1 MGFSIVIADDHP
13 ALASGVRS
21 LLLDMEDVESVDI
34 AHDGRSLIDI
44 LRQKTIAL
52 VLLDIGMPYPD
63 GITMLQRIKKEFGT
77 IRIIIFTSYDQ
88 PSVYQKTKDLDA
100 DGFVHKSTELPLL
113 KLAIQTVLS
122 GKKWFVSE
130 TSGIAQN
137 SNPGM
142 NDSLLEKFKLTKR
155 EIEIIQLIAKGY
167 STRQISK
174 NLSLSEFTINAHRRN
189 ISHKLNINTP
199 VGLLQFARKNGLA
212 D

>member
-21 LLLDMEDVESVDI
+21 LLLDMEEVESVDI
-34 AHDGRSLIDI
+34 VHEGRSLIDI

-52 VLLDIGMPYPD
+52 VLLDIGMPFPD
-63 GITMLQRIKKEFGT
+63 GITMLQRIKEEF
-77 IRIIIFTSYDQ
+77 RAVRVIIFTSYDL
-88 PSVYQKTKDLDA
+88 PSVYEKATDMGA
-100 DGFVHKSTELPLL
+100 DGFVHKSAELYQL
-113 KLAIQTVLS
+113 KQAIQTVLS
-122 GKKWFVSE
+122 GKKWFVPE
-130 TSGIAQN
+130 TQAPAQN
-137 SNPGM
+137 LSSEL
-142 NDSLLEKFKLTKR
+142 NDPLLEKFKLTKR
-155 EIEIIQLIAKGY
+155 EIEIIQLIAKGQ